1 MREIEIKARVK
12 NKNHVLKL
20 ISQENINLSLPIKQ
34 HDVVYAVPGVKDNAP
49 GSVWLRLRTENDQKT
64 IFTLKKQHRGSLD
77 SIEHET
83 EVSNRDEMEK
93 IISTLG
99 FTLYSD
105 LTKTRQKA
113 KFNDIEICIDEVQ
126 DLGTFIEVE
135 KLTDQDADGLVIE
148 VELWKVLES
157 FGINKSDQVHEGYDV
172 MHRAI
177 HKLARKS

>member
-1 MREIEIKARVK
+1 MREIEIKARVR
-12 NKNHVLKL
+12 NKDHLLQL
-20 ISQENINLSLPIKQ
+20 ISQENIKLSPPIRQ

-83 EVSNRDEMEK
+83 EITNRDEMEK

-99 FTLYSD
+99 FTLYSN

-113 KFNDIEICIDEVQ
+113 KLNDVEICIDEVQ

-135 KLTDQDADGLVIE
+135 KLTDENADGRVIE

-157 FGINKSDQVHEGYDV
+157 FGIGRSDQVHEGYDV

-177 HKLARKS
+177 IKLPKKS